1 MEVKMEVKKKTEKIT
16 TPAEPADFTCH
27 HPSRSS
33 LVLLTP
39 DDASGRWTSRHGSQE
54 EMRTFKFIPAEPAD
68 FTCRARQVAQLL
80 PLVAS
85 GDPDA
90 NVPTPRCPCRISSS
104 TPDPA
109 MHSRSVKYRCQCR
122 PDKNVQAPTLRPA
135 NALHGALTQTPHA
148 VVRLQLW
155 AGSMLRAGGT
165 GSMCAAWLL
174 ACSPR
179 ERAFSASHP
188 ITTGQKPFWD
198 LVEIEV
204 RAPTIVYKF
213 STCCRIVGGL
223 IDAKEVWRMILS
235 LLSACVGSII
245 RCCCLHHPRA
255 PAHVPAPDA
264 RITRCRDTY
273 AMPAPP
279 APDSQHARA
288 ARVTKVHRHLQALL
302 PPRHVS
308 PMYTLVLLRGT
319 QMYRNRSEFQS
330 AQTRIPVRLFPL
342 VDVAELMHRW
352 PVEAFAAAIDERTRP
367 VYVEVIMHMDLSMVD
382 NGHEGALRGVW
393 FVLPVQQA
401 PSTQPR
407 SSAGAAGP
415 QHVSHTRACKFV
427 FTKPLRQRMRAAD
440 SGPTWAADR
449 GARAQTAA
457 PRALQ
462 RAHRGRSRQ
471 TAAADRGSR
480 RRAHTKCTLV
490 PASAPAHAQQPPAHH
505 DPHAVHAG
513 AGMRTRVRRSF
524 ALAHT
529 HDPQVH
535 MGRRS
540 CTLVPAPVACT
551 CTADAHMR
559 RTGPRTRRTE
569 HGQARTRT
577 AYGARTADSAPKRA
591 ADRVPTQIV
600 RAQDCAPVPT
610 RAVDVRRSGQCT
622 PRGQGVHVR
631 GGQRVH
637 ARGGQ
642 RMARRAQRTARTAYS
657 APTRAATDV
666 PTYGTPMVDGAARAC
681 TRTADRGTRTGAAD
695 MARTGA
701 ADSAPTGACPRAW
714 RTARRSTYWMPTK
727 LRPGI
732 ALRFARSCRI
742 GVLRGLN
749 VDSTCGEFILGCRAQ
764 WRSLLVG
771 PSTPVNVPD
780 TAPALVG
787 ETDRRWL
794 CIPGLARKCVDV
806 KIEGIADLNDR
817 KFRTSATIRALEGRT
832 GYLLLEKA
840 ILERS
845 LDSQKIDVYAVGKN
859 GTKHGLAP
867 KCLRPVRQTDSGTP
881 ITQVLVRVIIIG
893 PDLDG
898 DAEMLGCYTQT
909 EPERRCITQIGDPK
923 TLRPG

>member
-1 MEVKMEVKKKTEKIT
+1 LRV
-16 TPAEPADFTCH
+16 
-27 HPSRSS
+27 S
-33 LVLLTP
+33 
-39 DDASGRWTSRHGSQE
+39 
-54 EMRTFKFIPAEPAD
+54 
-68 FTCRARQVAQLL
+68 
-80 PLVAS
+80 
-85 GDPDA
+85 
-90 NVPTPRCPCRISSS
+90 ISSKS
-104 TPDPA
+104 LSA
-109 MHSRSVKYRCQCR
+109 YLAS
-122 PDKNVQAPTLRPA
+122 
-135 NALHGALTQTPHA
+135 
-148 VVRLQLW
+148 
-155 AGSMLRAGGT
+155 LRA
-165 GSMCAAWLL
+165 S
-174 ACSPR
+174 
-179 ERAFSASHP
+179 
-188 ITTGQKPFWD
+188 
-198 LVEIEV
+198 
-204 RAPTIVYKF
+204 
-213 STCCRIVGGL
+213 
-223 IDAKEVWRMILS
+223 
-235 LLSACVGSII
+235 SI
-245 RCCCLHHPRA
+245 A
-255 PAHVPAPDA
+255 
-264 RITRCRDTY
+264 
-273 AMPAPP
+273 
-279 APDSQHARA
+279 
-288 ARVTKVHRHLQALL
+288 
-302 PPRHVS
+302 
-308 PMYTLVLLRGT
+308 
-319 QMYRNRSEFQS
+319 
-330 AQTRIPVRLFPL
+330 RIPVRLFPL

-367 VYVEVIMHMDLSMVD
+367 VYVELIMHMDLSMVD

-540 CTLVPAPVACT
+540 ACT

-732 ALRFARSCRI
+732 ALTMAWQKWP
-742 GVLRGLN
+742 
-749 VDSTCGEFILGCRAQ
+749 DKATTHQ
-764 WRSLLVG
+764 LVVENWPVALKKYCPG
-771 PSTPVNVPD
+771 PSWSFTQIKNTGRDDVTINNRGHDEEPAGGSED
-780 TAPALVG
+780 TDNDNDG
-787 ETDRRWL
+787 EGRAAMSKKAMKGRSGKAKKGRNENEKVT
-794 CIPGLARKCVDV
+794 A
-806 KIEGIADLNDR
+806 A
-817 KFRTSATIRALEGRT
+817 FRDMHDALER
-832 GYLLLEKA
+832 
-840 ILERS
+840 
-845 LDSQKIDVYAVGKN
+845 VYQGEQDPS
-859 GTKHGLAP
+859 AP
-867 KCLRPVRQTDSGTP
+867 RVRPWTEEEIARDDPLSIPVVVCADHS
-881 ITQVLVRVIIIG
+881 VLVRAGASESYVKRLQKEAEAAEEADSED
-893 PDLDG
+893 PE
-898 DAEMLGCYTQT
+898 DAEDGTGKGSSKAVEHNEDNVSVGQKCPADTQSSGAASKRRHIEQDSEDENNTTLTAMICWYSTVDGGHYSGEFRAIGFEHIPGEMSTMDRYTWYRPARANST
-909 EPERRCITQIGDPK
+909 WRQIPYS
-923 TLRPG
+923 RPIVTDREASILAFLQEDVGFS